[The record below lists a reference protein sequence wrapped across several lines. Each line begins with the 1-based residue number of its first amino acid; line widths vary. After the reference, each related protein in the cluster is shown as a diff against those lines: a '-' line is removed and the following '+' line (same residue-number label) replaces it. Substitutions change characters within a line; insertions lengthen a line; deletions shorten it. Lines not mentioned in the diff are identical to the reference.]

1 MESFHITV
9 LTVATIIFIIALT
22 TIGVMM
28 QKGSKVGTFP
38 PFASNCPDGW
48 TETSMID
55 SVTGVATYTCTPPT
69 PTPPAIALVLKSS
82 DGLTGT
88 TSVTYNESTTS
99 ICAKKKWTSANN
111 VVWDGVSNYNGC

>member
-22 TIGVMM
+22 TIGVLM
-28 QKGSKVGTFP
+28 QKGSKGGTFP

-48 TETSMID
+48 NETS
-55 SVTGVATYTCTPPT
+55 SVNSSTGVATYTCTPPT
-69 PTPPAIALVLKSS
+69 TPSPLLKPS

-88 TSVTYNESTTS
+88 INVTYNESTTS
-99 ICAKKKWTSANN
+99 ICDKKKWTSANN
-111 VVWDGVSNYNGC
+111 VIWDGVSNYNGC